1 MNLLLQRQW
10 FTDQSTCGE
19 LSIDS
24 DPRIYFTLE
33 PAKPR
38 CIPQGM
44 YKVIIVPSPRL
55 HYITPRLLGVSG
67 WPNDDILIHI
77 LNTPEETEGCIGVG
91 LTRETD
97 FIGSSREAFG
107 LLMARVQPPAA
118 AGDLTITVVG

>member
-19 LSIDS
+19 LSIDT

-44 YKVIIVPSPRL
+44 YKVIIVPSPRFKRDM
-55 HYITPRLLGVSG
+55 PRLLGVPG
-67 WPNDDILIHI
+67 WPQDDVLIHYG
-77 LNTPEETEGCIGVG
+77 NAPNETEGCILVG

-97 FIGSSREAFG
+97 FVGSSRDAFTQ
-107 LLMARVQPPAA
+107 LFARIEPPAA